1 MTTTF
6 STTAFSATTRMRR
19 HLISLFGRYRDEFQE
34 WRRRGKLRRDLCALD
49 DRELQDIAIARGEVD
64 YVVSSHF
71 VDPREGAMNFKAK
84 ILMAG
89 LVLCLLNLA
98 PAIGADVKQVS
109 VNGKQFAYVEA
120 GQGDPVVLVHG
131 GLQDYRFW
139 NSHLPVF
146 AKSHRVI
153 AYSRQNHFPN
163 ATSKD
168 GLPDGAADVHGED
181 LAALLAA
188 LGITSA
194 HIVAHSS
201 GAHAALFFAANH
213 PEAVRTLVINE
224 PPAAALLAG
233 APGGN
238 DVLKQWGARF
248 APARQAFEKDDLDA
262 GLRFFAEAVGGPGTY
277 DRRSESERKMMADN
291 ALSAVADA
299 IATRPRPMFT
309 CDMAKRI
316 SAPTLVTNGDHSPE
330 FFHRIVDELVR
341 CLPRRTRVEISGSSH
356 TVPGEAPQA
365 YDEAVLS
372 FIASH

>member
-6 STTAFSATTRMRR
+6 STTAFSPTTRTSR
-19 HLISLFGRYRDEFQE
+19 LISLFGRYRDDFLQ
-34 WRRRGKLRRDLCALD
+34 WRRRGRLRRDLCALD
-49 DRELQDIAIARGEVD
+49 DRELRDIAIARGEID
-64 YVVSSHF
+64 YVVSGHF
-71 VDPREGAMNFKAK
+71 ADLREGTMNFKVK
-84 ILMAG
+84 ILTTG

-98 PAIGADVKQVS
+98 PAVGADVKQAS

-139 NSHLPVF
+139 NSHLAVF
-146 AKSHRVI
+146 AKTHRVI

-168 GLPDGAADVHGED
+168 GLPDGAADLHGED

-233 APGGN
+233 VPGGD

-248 APARQAFEKDDLDA
+248 APARQAFEKDDLNA
-262 GLRFFAEAVGGPGTY
+262 GLRLFAEAIGGPGTY

-299 IATRPRPMFT
+299 ITTRPRPVFT

-316 SAPTLVTNGDHSPE
+316 SAPTLVTNGDRSPE
-330 FFHRIVDELVR
+330 FFHRIVNELVR
-341 CLPRRTRVEISGSSH
+341 CLPRRTRVEIAGSSH

>member
-1 MTTTF
+1 MHF
-6 STTAFSATTRMRR
+6 GIKV
-19 HLISLFGRYRDEFQE
+19 LI
-34 WRRRGKLRRDLCALD
+34 
-49 DRELQDIAIARGEVD
+49 
-64 YVVSSHF
+64 
-71 VDPREGAMNFKAK
+71 
-84 ILMAG
+84 AG
-89 LVLCLLNLA
+89 LIFCPLPLA
-98 PAIGADVKQVS
+98 PAIGADIKQIN
-109 VNGKQFAYVEA
+109 VNGTQFAYVEA

-139 NSHLPVF
+139 SSHLAVF

-168 GLPDGAADVHGED
+168 GLPDGAADAHGED
-181 LAALLAA
+181 LAAMLAG
-188 LGITSA
+188 LGIKRA

-213 PEAVRTLVINE
+213 PEMVRTLVINE
-224 PPAAALLAG
+224 PPAAALLTG
-233 APGGN
+233 APGGI
-238 DVLKQWGARF
+238 DVLKEWGARF
-248 APARQAFEKDDLDA
+248 APAREAFQKEDIDA
-262 GLRFFAEAVGGPGTY
+262 GLRLFAEAVGGPGTY
-277 DRRSESERKMMADN
+277 DRRSESERKMMSDN

-299 IATRPRPMFT
+299 TTTRPRPVFT

-316 SAPTLVTNGDHSPE
+316 PAPTLVTNGERSPE

-341 CLPRRTRVEISGSSH
+341 CLPQRTRIEISGSSH

-365 YDEAVLS
+365 YDEAVLA